1 MKMEQQMRLKAMS
14 ALAMNTP
21 KIVVNAKFQ
30 AAHQIFKMQNQ
41 LERKTYSSAP
51 KFPFVW
57 LA

>member
-21 KIVVNAKFQ
+21 KIVANAKFQ

-41 LERKTYSSAP
+41 LERNIFNALKN
-51 KFPFVW
+51 K
-57 LA
+57 